1 MKTFTEFLSRRDAGL
16 LQEISPDVH
25 EGVMGK
31 LGGIGAMA
39 LSAMGLVPAS
49 AGAAKISYEARH
61 NITQPAINRLAGL
74 ENARYGVRMAADGTQ
89 WHISPAGKMSR
100 FDGAKTQETLKRLGS
115 GYHYHTSTN
124 TIRGPATREKPE
136 GVVLDPLTG
145 KPPERAVTSTTPG
158 TELPPGIELEPAKT
172 GKQSNTG
179 VYGGKPT
186 RSRP

>member
-16 LQEISPDVH
+16 LQDISLDVH

-49 AGAAKISYEARH
+49 AEAAKISYEARH
-61 NITQPAINRLAGL
+61 NITQPAINRLAGM

-89 WHISPAGKMSR
+89 WHISPAKKMSR
-100 FDGAKTQETLKRLGS
+100 FDGAKTQETLERLGS
-115 GYHYHTSTN
+115 GYHYHTITN
-124 TIRGPATREKPE
+124 TIRGPG

-158 TELPPGIELEPAKT
+158 TELPPGIELEPVKGPGSTKPAV
-172 GKQSNTG
+172 KQ
-179 VYGGKPT
+179 T
-186 RSRP
+186 RRSP